1 MVKRGYRGVVGEV
14 VVGEVVVGEVVVGK
28 AIVGF
33 VEIAGSVVV
42 EEVND
47 DVVVKYSIVI
57 V

>member
-1 MVKRGYRGVVGEV
+1 MVKGGCRGVVGEV
-14 VVGEVVVGEVVVGK
+14 VVGEVVVGE

-33 VEIAGSVVV
+33 VEVAESVVV